1 MAFNIA
7 LSGLNAAIADLDITG
22 HNIANASTTG
32 FKTSRGEFVDLLAS
46 AGFVIS
52 SLDPGDGVRLA
63 AVRQQFSQGNISFT
77 GNALDLAISGQGFF
91 TVADSQGSRAYTR
104 AGTFGVDGDGYVTSV
119 TGARLQVF
127 DVVDP
132 DVPSFNN
139 AGTTDLRLL
148 ATDGP
153 PQATTSASLGL
164 TLAAEI
170 GTPLGPGAID
180 PTDSNTYDY
189 ASSLT
194 VYDSLGVSHSA
205 TIYFR
210 QTANLTYD
218 SRMVIDGDV
227 AQTTTVNTLNFDS
240 TGALTTGMPLN
251 FGTFTPTNGADPLD
265 IGVDLTGSTAYGSDF
280 TVTSIFQDGFAAG
293 RLSNVDIDESGIVF
307 ARFTNGESEPLGQLA
322 LARFPNPQGL
332 RAVGDTSWVETFG
345 SGQVILGEPGGAGL
359 GVIQSG
365 SLENSNVNLSE
376 QLVNLINAQR
386 NFQANA
392 QVISTADTL
401 NQTLLNIR

>member
-7 LSGLNAAIADLDITG
+7 LSGLNAAMSDLDITG

-63 AVRQQFSQGNISFT
+63 SVNQQFSQGNIAFT

-91 TVADSQGSRAYTR
+91 SVRDPNGGTAFTR
-104 AGTFGVDGDGYVTSV
+104 AGTFALDREGYVV
-119 TGARLQVF
+119 NATGSRLQTFSVI
-127 DVVDP
+127 DP
-132 DVPSFNN
+132 TIPSFNS
-139 AGTTDLRLL
+139 AGTTDLQLL
-148 ATDGP
+148 SNEGP
-153 PQATTSASLGL
+153 PSATTSATIGLNLQADATDLG
-164 TLAAEI
+164 A
-170 GTPLGPGAID
+170 GAID
-180 PTDSNTYDY
+180 PTDSSTYNY
-189 ASSLT
+189 STSFT

-205 TIYFR
+205 TVYFR
-210 QTANLTYD
+210 KTADLTWD
-218 SRMVIDGDV
+218 ARLVLDGDA
-227 AQTTTVNTLNFDS
+227 AQTTTVQTLNFDAA
-240 TGALTTGMPLN
+240 GNLTTGQPLN
-251 FGTFTPTNGADPLD
+251 FGTFTPVNGANALTMD
-265 IGVDLTGSTAYGSDF
+265 IDLGESTSFGSGF
-280 TVTSIFQDGFAAG
+280 TVTNIFQDGYAAG
-293 RLSNVDIDESGIVF
+293 RLSNVDIDEGGIVY
-307 ARFTNGESEPLGQLA
+307 ARFSNGQSQPLGKIA

-332 RAVGDTSWVETFG
+332 RGVGDTSWVETFG
-345 SGQVILGEPGGAGL
+345 SGQAILGEPGGAGL

-392 QVISTADTL
+392 QVISTADQL